1 MTEISS
7 VDGMV
12 GKMAVEL
19 DDKRVE
25 WMDVG
30 LVVWRGRVWVG
41 LMVGLMDVQSA
52 ETKVNETADQMVPH

>member
-1 MTEISS
+1 MEISS

-25 WMDVG
+25 WMDAGKVD
-30 LVVWRGRVWVG
+30 WRGRAWAG
-41 LMVGLMDVQSA
+41 IKVGLMDAQSVV
-52 ETKVNETADQMVPH
+52 TKVDETADQMVSN